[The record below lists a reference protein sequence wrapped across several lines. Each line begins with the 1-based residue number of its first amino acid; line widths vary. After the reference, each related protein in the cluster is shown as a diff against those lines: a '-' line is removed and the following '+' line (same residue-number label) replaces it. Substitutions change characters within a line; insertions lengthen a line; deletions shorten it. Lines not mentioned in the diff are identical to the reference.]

1 MNVFKRSLILL
12 SFVGCC
18 VCLALVGAALGT
30 RHWFVASCRQR
41 LRPIPGSVSQITRTN
56 TAFNN
61 TQIQGSKSQEQSSDT
76 RQQSETELQSSS
88 AQEESSRTKEEVFR
102 PNSTGSINFGL
113 FQGDLELNVG
123 FGERLTHF
131 QVSET
136 SGLMNQGLWVGTIA
150 CLCVGLLFAIAGA
163 IFAIINTATTP
174 VELITGVPGLY
185 IWNSLAAVFTLVAVV
200 LWSVLYHTSL
210 SHNVLIE
217 QSKDGWTTEGNEA
230 LGYSFWLVV
239 VAII

>member
-1 MNVFKRSLILL
+1 MYSCADPKDMRQDHLRLILAGNISAISDPRRPQHAAGL
-12 SFVGCC
+12 LKIVVLVIIYIQSF
-18 VCLALVGAALGT
+18 LA
-30 RHWFVASCRQR
+30 RM
-41 LRPIPGSVSQITRTN
+41 
-56 TAFNN
+56 
-61 TQIQGSKSQEQSSDT
+61 
-76 RQQSETELQSSS
+76 
-88 AQEESSRTKEEVFR
+88 
-102 PNSTGSINFGL
+102 
-113 FQGDLELNVG
+113 
-123 FGERLTHF
+123 
-131 QVSET
+131 SET

-230 LGYSFWLVV
+230 LGYSFWCVPKFVQFQCCLLQLLLLFNPNYQ
-239 VAII
+239 